1 MDSRGKRPSLI
12 IPAHRAA
19 FSTSPSSVAH
29 PPLFLGCPFSSA
41 AAAAAAI
48 SEPPRCA
55 PHARSAWPKAHFM
68 SAVDCKLR
76 AEPRQPLPA
85 QQNQHR
91 SPAFRSLHLFSLKN
105 TKLFPPS
112 LGCSRQQPG
121 FGNPWA
127 ARGGFS
133 CSSACPVH
141 AGWRVGGHLV
151 RCHRCAGVTGRART
165 GGAAP
170 RCCQRAAVQLTPMA
184 V

>member
-1 MDSRGKRPSLI
+1 MDSRGKSPSLI

-105 TKLFPPS
+105 TNYFPP
-112 LGCSRQQPG
+112 
-121 FGNPWA
+121 PWA
-127 ARGGFS
+127 AAGSSQVLAIPGLPGVGFPAALPAWCTQDGGRGDT
-133 CSSACPVH
+133 
-141 AGWRVGGHLV
+141 W
-151 RCHRCAGVTGRART
+151 
-165 GGAAP
+165 
-170 RCCQRAAVQLTPMA
+170 
-184 V
+184 